1 MGRVTPESIREHRAI
16 LRGVERGEIT
26 PHCQRAQRAA
36 QVVERYER
44 RGPPRHRGRSVGRLV
59 KPYEEWDGDEVP
71 PVPSLPEI
79 SPSYR
84 PRPGRVASTP
94 PVVQRSASPPQEDV
108 LLRVLFGRA
117 APQARGA
124 VNFFT
129 TNNGQKLLGI
139 GGVAVAAVLLAD

>member
-1 MGRVTPESIREHRAI
+1 MGRVTPESLREHRAI

-36 QVVERYER
+36 RVVERHER
-44 RGPPRHRGRSVGRLV
+44 GARGGRPAPSLV

-71 PVPSLPEI
+71 PAPSLPEI
-79 SPSYR
+79 PSTYR
-84 PRPGRVASTP
+84 PRSSRAAPTP
-94 PVVQRSASPPQEDV
+94 PVVQRSVSPPQEDV

-117 APQARGA
+117 APQARKA

-129 TNNGQKLLGI
+129 TNNGQKLLGV
-139 GGVAVAAVLLAD
+139 GGVAVTAVLLAD